1 MLMSTA
7 VEHFLKR
14 LEAERLS
21 TQTLANYRSD
31 LRLLQSLAYRLT
43 RRDAVAAFTPEL
55 AQAYMHELATTMVTH
70 GTGTAAV
77 TKPMSVN
84 TIHRRRVSVNQ
95 FARWC
100 LAERLLTVDPMAAA
114 PKVRRKRRLP
124 RPFSVEHRDR
134 LLALPLPV
142 KEAAM
147 RGLLYFA
154 GLRVTEVCGL
164 HVRDITLGATE
175 DEGSI
180 RIVGKGDKDRV
191 VAMVPEL
198 RAILYD
204 CITQTTD
211 LRPES
216 YLFTQRDGRPWR
228 RRMIER
234 RMHQWGRAAQVE
246 RATPHRLRHSFAT
259 DLLDAGADL
268 REVQELMGHADI
280 SSTAIYTD
288 VSAERRRSAVN
299 RLSRP
304 SAVRILRADSESH
317 QPGTP

>member
-7 VEHFLKR
+7 VEKFLAR

-21 TQTLANYRSD
+21 TQTIANYRSD
-31 LRLLQSLAYRLT
+31 LRLLQSLAYRQS
-43 RRDAVAAFTPEL
+43 RRDAVVDFTPEL
-55 AQAYMHELATTMVTH
+55 AQAYMHELATTKVTH
-70 GTGTAAV
+70 GTGAAAV
-77 TKPMSVN
+77 TTPMSRN
-84 TIHRRRVSVNQ
+84 TIHRRRVSISQ

-100 LAERLLTVDPMAAA
+100 LGERLLTFDPMASA
-114 PKVRRKRRLP
+114 PKVKRKRRLP
-124 RPFSVEHRDR
+124 RPFNAEHRDR

-147 RGLLYFA
+147 RALLYYA
-154 GLRVTEVCGL
+154 GLRVTEVCTL
-164 HVRDITLGATE
+164 RLRDITIGSA
-175 DEGSI
+175 DGEGSI
-180 RIVGKGDKDRV
+180 RIIGKGDKERV

-198 RAILYD
+198 RAVLSD
-204 CITQTTD
+204 CIMQTTD

-216 YLFTQRDGRPWR
+216 YLFQQRDGRPWR

-234 RMHQWGRAAQVE
+234 RMHQWGARAQVE
-246 RATPHRLRHSFAT
+246 RATPHRLRHTFAT

-268 REVQELMGHADI
+268 REVQELMGHEDI

-299 RLSRP
+299 RLSP
-304 SAVRILRADSESH
+304 SSGRILRSDSVPH